1 MDYYYEQYF
10 NTNEGKK
17 KRVRIVF
24 NLQLECIVTR
34 Y

>member
-17 KRVRIVF
+17 TSMLVF
-24 NLQLECIVTR
+24 NLQLDALLQD